1 MANHSKHRQ
10 NHDKH
15 HNHDEEG
22 NQQKKRDYLLGA
34 GRDLRSD
41 VNLELLDHARGFATE
56 FIRQRELALTVRATH
71 GSSRYV
77 WIIHNRRAAFWTIE
91 CLHRFHGQ
99 SSAKRQTEY
108 RL

>member
-10 NHDKH
+10 NPDKH

-41 VNLELLDHARGFATE
+41 VDLELLDHARGFATE
-56 FIRQRELALTVRATH
+56 FIRQRELALTVRATR
-71 GSSRYV
+71 GPSGCV
-77 WIIHNRRAAFWTIE
+77 WIIRNRRAAFWTIK
-91 CLHRFHGQ
+91 CLHRFQ
-99 SSAKRQTEY
+99 RKNLAKRQIEY